1 MPCGVCRPAWRKSW
15 RSPSP
20 HITTNYFR
28 RPERQC
34 WSAWANDRV
43 EINREKG
50 PPKSSATSE
59 PRCWTLSMLAVCET
73 AVQVFGWHRLPMTIR
88 NDDEL
93 EEAVTEVSILI
104 QKIQDYAGRDFSKP
118 AKVRFPRGYL
128 RTAAES
134 RRRVSFLEDATLRSN
149 IAYTI
154 QLSDVQHWI
163 LCGTDLSGMA
173 KEMVIKL
180 QIFLLGTIV
189 ESVTKNYLRGRC
201 GGNFCRRTEYLLDKG
216 QIDVALKADIDWLW
230 DIRNNMHLFQLDD
243 IEWTS
248 ANYTVANHNR
258 AVRAFRRLLVALGG
272 S

>member
-1 MPCGVCRPAWRKSW
+1 
-15 RSPSP
+15 
-20 HITTNYFR
+20 
-28 RPERQC
+28 
-34 WSAWANDRV
+34 
-43 EINREKG
+43 
-50 PPKSSATSE
+50 
-59 PRCWTLSMLAVCET
+59 
-73 AVQVFGWHRLPMTIR
+73 MTIR

-93 EEAVTEVSILI
+93 KAAVDEASGLI
-104 QKIQDYAGRDFSKP
+104 QQIQDYVGRDFSKP

-134 RRRVSFLEDATLRSN
+134 RRRVNFLADTTLRSN

-154 QLSDVQHWI
+154 QLADVQHWI
-163 LCGTDLSGMA
+163 LNRTDLSGMA

-180 QIFLLGTIV
+180 QMFLLGTII

-201 GGNFCRRTEYLLDKG
+201 GGNFCRRTQFLLDNG
-216 QIDVALKADIDWLW
+216 MIDATLKTDVDWLW

-243 IEWTS
+243 IEWSSTD
-248 ANYTVANHNR
+248 YTVANHNR